1 GSHGRLRP
9 ALPGQAFFLPTPAR
23 QDVWSVFCRRGP
35 TMLRSMLP
43 SALLLLAC
51 MPAAAATD
59 LPAVPRE
66 QPALH
71 ALAEAPSQV
80 ELRMTITRLVGFGTR
95 HTLSDTKSDS
105 RGIGA
110 ARRWVKSRFEAISK
124 DCGGCIEVVT
134 PSQVFTGKRAPT
146 PT

>member
-1 GSHGRLRP
+1 MRRLI
-9 ALPGQAFFLPTPAR
+9 LP
-23 QDVWSVFCRRGP
+23 C
-35 TMLRSMLP
+35 
-43 SALLLLAC
+43 ALLALAC
-51 MPAAAATD
+51 VPAVAATS

-66 QPALH
+66 QPSLH
-71 ALAEAPSQV
+71 ALADAPSQV

-95 HTLSDTKSDS
+95 HTLSDTKSDT

-134 PSQVFTGKRAPT
+134 PSQVFTGKRPPSAM
-146 PT
+146 